1 MKADEIMRHIDRILA
16 ENRTALK
23 RVKELEHA
31 LQLIKSAEEASENPL
46 DLIQNICDEFLNK

>member
-1 MKADEIMRHIDRILA
+1 MEADEIMRHIDRILA

-31 LQLIKSAEEASENPL
+31 LRLIQSAEEASENPL
-46 DLIQNICDEFLNK
+46 DLIQNICEDFLNK